1 MLLTQ
6 DEPEEEKGAIP
17 DKRVLWKKLAE
28 AFRDY
33 DMAGIDRIIEQLQE
47 SKLTEQERDV
57 LRRAERCGRDFDYE
71 EGSSLLEAYCKEK
84 EAEDMLK
91 TPAE

>member
-1 MLLTQ
+1 MLAQ
-6 DEPEEEKGAIP
+6 NQPEEAKEAIP
-17 DKRVLWKKLAE
+17 DKKVLWQMLAE

-33 DMAGIDRIIEQLQE
+33 DMTGIDRITEQLHE
-47 SKLTEQERDV
+47 SELTERERDV
-57 LRRAERCGRDFDYE
+57 LCRAESCAGDFDYE
-71 EGSSLLEAYCKEK
+71 EGCSLLEAYCNEK

>member
-1 MLLTQ
+1 MLAQ
-6 DEPEEEKGAIP
+6 NQPEEAKEAIP

-57 LRRAERCGRDFDYE
+57 LRRAKRCGRDFDYE